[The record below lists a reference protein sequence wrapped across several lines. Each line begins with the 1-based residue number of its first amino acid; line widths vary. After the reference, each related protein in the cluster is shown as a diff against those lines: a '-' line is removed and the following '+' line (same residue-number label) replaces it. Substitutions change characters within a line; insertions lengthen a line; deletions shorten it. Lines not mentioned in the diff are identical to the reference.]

1 MEGGMAQTDL
11 TVRMDDDLVASG
23 EALFRSLGTD
33 YTAVFSALVRTAVRQ
48 GRIPFDVGRP
58 EPPGFEYSQE
68 LEAQDPFFNRANQ
81 AELWRRI
88 DDMEAGR
95 NILHNPRNV

>member
-1 MEGGMAQTDL
+1 
-11 TVRMDDDLVASG
+11 MDDDLVASG

-48 GRIPFDVGRP
+48 GRIPFDVGKP
-58 EPPGFEYSQE
+58 DPPDFEYSPE
-68 LEAQDPFFNRANQ
+68 LEAQDPFFNRATQ
-81 AELWRRI
+81 AELARRL
-88 DDMEAGR
+88 DDLESGR